1 MIPSSNFPFILL
13 EYLLDVAID
22 AVADNCVSAPL
33 TEVTPSVIRNNQE
46 RIQLEIEQ
54 RKWNFEK
61 FFLVWSSYSLLNI
74 LKANLKM
81 LPVCGTPPGAVGLA
95 SFSPENYRGGALA
108 LGAGVAVETAA
119 KLFPVIC
126 RLLRITVEFI
136 GAGHLPNGRDSDSRL
151 DIALGG
157 SAVIAASS
165 MTHDDLDDYSSGR
178 VVAGNKCVLF
188 LLY

>member
-1 MIPSSNFPFILL
+1 MIPSSNFPFVLL

-22 AVADNCVSAPL
+22 AVSENCLSAPIIE
-33 TEVTPSVIRNNQE
+33 TTPSVIRNNQE

-61 FFLVWSSYSLLNI
+61 YFLVWSSYSLLHI

-95 SFSPENYRGGALA
+95 SFSPENYRGGALV
-108 LGAGVAVETAA
+108 LGGGTENQV
-119 KLFPVIC
+119 KSFPVIC

-136 GAGHLPNGRDSDSRL
+136 GGGHLPNGRDSDSRL
-151 DIALGG
+151 DIALG
-157 SAVIAASS
+157 SSSVIAISS
-165 MTHDDLDDYSSGR
+165 TVRDDQEDYHSGR
-178 VVAGNKCVLF
+178 VLGGIF
-188 LLY
+188 ILY